1 MDEQVFAGT
10 GSQNVLGLGSLY
22 QENGSPALEPDTGN
36 PYRVRVL
43 GCPIRGMHPVAILL
57 EDLDRSFDGDLVTL
71 SSCVLKLC
79 LSAKPCRNSYALL
92 TAWIKANKLCEI
104 ELYYVKS
111 NNNNNEDNSM
121 GDVDRFISKPIAQEK
136 FKSLIIDNDWSIFI
150 HQRPISSLTEST
162 GGGGNIF
169 LNWYSKNINKGA
181 CTNHVDSFLD
191 FFDPPSP
198 LVDSFT
204 K

>member
-1 MDEQVFAGT
+1 MFCFSHFIGSPAHVISCASAKWRLSPQTVDEQVFAAGT
-10 GSQNVLGLGSLY
+10 GNTTQNVVLGLGSLY

-104 ELYYVKS
+104 EMFYVKS
-111 NNNNNEDNSM
+111 NNSNNNEDNLQ
-121 GDVDRFISKPIAQEK
+121 GEVDRFISKPIAQEK

-150 HQRPISSLTEST
+150 HQRPISSLTESI
-162 GGGGNIF
+162 GGGGKF
-169 LNWYSKNINKGA
+169 
-181 CTNHVDSFLD
+181 
-191 FFDPPSP
+191 
-198 LVDSFT
+198 
-204 K
+204 

>member
-104 ELYYVKS
+104 ELYHVKS

-169 LNWYSKNINKGA
+169 LNWYSKNINK
-181 CTNHVDSFLD
+181 L
-191 FFDPPSP
+191 
-198 LVDSFT
+198 
-204 K
+204 